1 MDLEFI
7 VKTLNFQVRAAAD
20 KLKTDVC
27 GGYTGDL
34 LSDVI
39 GNSNAGD
46 IWITRQIHQNIVAV
60 ASLKSLAGI
69 VLVQGSE
76 PTPDTIERAN
86 REGIPLMTS
95 ELTSFQISG
104 RIYNLLQKEV

>member
-1 MDLEFI
+1 MNLELI
-7 VKTLNFQVRAAAD
+7 AKTLNLQVRAAHD
-20 KLKTDVC
+20 KLNTEVR

-39 GNSNAGD
+39 GNSNDGD

-76 PTPDTIERAN
+76 PTTDTIDRAN

-104 RIYNLLQKEV
+104 RIYNLLHKEV

>member
-7 VKTLNFQVRAAAD
+7 VKTLNLQVSAAAD
-20 KLKTDVC
+20 KLKRQVC

-39 GNSNAGD
+39 GNSTEGD

-95 ELTSFQISG
+95 DLTSFQLSG
-104 RIYNLLQKEV
+104 RIYKLLHKEV